1 MAIESKAILVLPH
14 QDDEMF
20 IFHRLRALLGQGVVV
35 HAVWVTDG
43 ASHDADLRRD
53 LTIRLFFPI
62 LVRADNGTIRR
73 VRERE
78 STNLMR
84 TLGVPA
90 DNLSFLGHPS
100 GRLPQC
106 FSGILDDLGQLF
118 FRLQPHVIY
127 TVAFDHS
134 HIEHDLCNAAVRLA
148 APPSTRLYE
157 FPVLSLTHGF
167 GRHRWLVPHA
177 GGPIRRTPFSRSEER
192 LRLDLFWKAFPS
204 QWSVALLERLCGLFP
219 SDYRRFGEP
228 YREMPDHDYSTPVA
242 GLVPHYRP
250 NSLTFDDVRRA
261 VLPFRENRHMASC
274 TDE

>member
-1 MAIESKAILVLPH
+1 MAIESKTILVLPH

-53 LTIRLFFPI
+53 PTIRLFFPI
-62 LVRADNGTIRR
+62 LVRADNDTIRR

-78 STNLMR
+78 SSNLMR
-84 TLGVPA
+84 TLGVPT
-90 DNLSFLGHPS
+90 DNLTFLGHPS
-100 GRLPQC
+100 GRVPQC
-106 FSGILDDLGQLF
+106 FSAIFDDLRQLF
-118 FRLQPHVIY
+118 CRLQPHEIY

-148 APPSTRLYE
+148 AQPSTRLYE
-157 FPVLSLTHGF
+157 FPVLSLTHGL
-167 GRHRWLVPHA
+167 GRYRWLVPHA
-177 GGPIRRTPFSRSEER
+177 GGPIWRTPFSRGEER
-192 LRLDLFWKAFPS
+192 LRLDLFRKAFPS

-228 YREMPDHDYSTPVA
+228 YREMPDHDYSSPVT
-242 GLVPHYRP
+242 GLIPHYRP
-250 NSLTFDDVRRA
+250 NSLTFDNVRRA
-261 VLPFRENRHMASC
+261 VLPFLKNRQMASC
-274 TDE
+274 VDE

>member
-1 MAIESKAILVLPH
+1 MVIASKAILVLPH

-20 IFHRLRALLGQGVVV
+20 IFHRLRSLLDQGAVV

-53 LTIRLFFPI
+53 PTIRLFFPI
-62 LVRADNGTIRR
+62 LVRADNDTIRR
-73 VRERE
+73 IRERE

-84 TLGVPA
+84 TVGVPA
-90 DNLSFLGHPS
+90 DNLTFLGHPS
-100 GRLPQC
+100 GRLAHC
-106 FSGILDDLGQLF
+106 FAAIFHDLRKLF
-118 FRLQPHVIY
+118 CRLQPQEIY

-157 FPVLSLTHGF
+157 FPVLSLSHGLD
-167 GRHRWLVPHA
+167 RYRWLVPRA
-177 GGPIRRTPFSRSEER
+177 GWAIRRTPFSRGQER
-192 LRLDLFWKAFPS
+192 LRLELFRKAFPS

-228 YREMPDHDYSTPVA
+228 YREMPEHDYSKPIA
-242 GLVPHYRP
+242 GLVPRYRP
-250 NSLTFDDVRRA
+250 NSTSFDDVRCA
-261 VLPFRENRHMASC
+261 VLPFLENRHHAPC
-274 TDE
+274 VDE